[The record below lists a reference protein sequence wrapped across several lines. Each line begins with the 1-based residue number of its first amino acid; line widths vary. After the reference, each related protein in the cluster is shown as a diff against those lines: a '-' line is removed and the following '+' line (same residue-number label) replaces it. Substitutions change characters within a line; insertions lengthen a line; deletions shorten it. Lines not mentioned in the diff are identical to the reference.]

1 MRKVQ
6 IRLSSVK
13 RVGGVRNGSSGRGDG
28 EDPFPR
34 TGYDFSMIAGI
45 VLTFLLAQAQALP
58 GVLLERRLAEDLPAA
73 VGDTVYAAAL
83 SADLPAR
90 AFVVAGVFERAAD
103 PSRIARND
111 YEVRFHLPDL
121 EEMLPV
127 GDRVDRF
134 AMALRPGTDPAAVA
148 RWVEGTAYGTQAFET
163 AVLAE
168 ETSTTFRVV
177 SRFHDAIGA
186 VTLLASG
193 IFLLCLMVIRV
204 DERRRDIG
212 TLRLVGVSR
221 RTILRS
227 IVLES
232 VVVATVA
239 SAAGLLLGAVIT
251 RGVNAYYAGYYDTTL
266 RFAILSPRILLLSLG
281 LGVLLGVAAGALAA
295 LRVVGVPPQR
305 LGER

>member
-1 MRKVQ
+1 
-6 IRLSSVK
+6 
-13 RVGGVRNGSSGRGDG
+13 
-28 EDPFPR
+28 
-34 TGYDFSMIAGI
+34 MIATLF
-45 VLTFLLAQAQALP
+45 LTVLLAQAQSLP

-83 SADLPAR
+83 SADHPAR
-90 AFVVAGVFERAAD
+90 AFVVSGVFERAAD

-121 EEMLPV
+121 QEMLPV

-134 AMALRPGTDPAAVA
+134 AIALGPGSDPAAVA
-148 RWVEGTAYGTQAFET
+148 RWVEGTAFGTQVFET

-204 DERRRDIG
+204 DERRRDVG

-232 VVVATVA
+232 VLVAGVA
-239 SAAGLLLGAVIT
+239 SAAGVMLGALIT

-266 RFAILSPRILLLSLG
+266 QFAILSPRILLLSLG
-281 LGVLLGVAAGALAA
+281 LGVLLGVVAGALAA